1 MDLVNASFSLLFSF
15 LDLTRL
21 IFPYVTLMYTA
32 IMWFYL
38 RGHIARPDWFD
49 TFQVYI
55 EKFVQPFRYESDY
68 VQLIY
73 ATFLCYNFGKW
84 YWKGIRRWK
93 KWPNRLDLSVGDS
106 QQDQSN
112 SKENRLIARV
122 RSHYTGNFGSSI
134 SDYHYLHNRIC
145 MVRSSCSLVKVVH
158 DLGWNRLRQVGF
170 YLLPDNSE
178 LSLLLL
184 LYERI
189 KQ

>member
-1 MDLVNASFSLLFSF
+1 VSFHVASPILFQSCGYVVISSYSLVTMNLKLKTIHLLCPLFI
-15 LDLTRL
+15 L
-21 IFPYVTLMYTA
+21 I
-32 IMWFYL
+32 W
-38 RGHIARPDWFD
+38 
-49 TFQVYI
+49 
-55 EKFVQPFRYESDY
+55 
-68 VQLIY
+68 
-73 ATFLCYNFGKW
+73 KW